1 MKKSLSTIAILI
13 LLSTAAMSQKWG
25 SKYGVILTK
34 INNQYYSGPQ
44 QSWIIGGYY
53 NHKISESVSIQPE
66 LMFSERGGYF
76 QEQNRSVSQKYL
88 DIPLQAKFMFPKKD
102 IKPYLMAGISPS
114 ILLSNKESNG
124 GSVYASPIN
133 AAGIVTLGMQC
144 KATEKLN
151 VIFEARGWAGLDYSS
166 FSFHF
171 GFQF

>member
-1 MKKSLSTIAILI
+1 MKTFFISIAILI
-13 LLSTAAMSQKWG
+13 STTCYSQKWG
-25 SKYGVILTK
+25 AKYGVILTK
-34 INNQYYSGPQ
+34 INSDLYTGPQ
-44 QSWIIGGYY
+44 QSWIFGGFY
-53 NHKISESVSIQPE
+53 NHKLSDNVSLQPE
-66 LMFSERGGYF
+66 VMFSERGGYY

-124 GSVYASPIN
+124 GYVRTSPIN
-133 AAGIVTLGMQC
+133 ASGIVSIGMQC